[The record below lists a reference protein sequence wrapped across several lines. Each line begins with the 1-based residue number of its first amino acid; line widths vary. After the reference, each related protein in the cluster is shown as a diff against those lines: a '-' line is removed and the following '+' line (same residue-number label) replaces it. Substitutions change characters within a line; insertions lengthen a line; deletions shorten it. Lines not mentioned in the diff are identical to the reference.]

1 MLVKYPLISMRKSS
15 VPSLTDAVKT
25 QDLQLSVIDAKT
37 KESITTLWLRIQLV
51 DILQFCGAFNAASE
65 LQVVVLARQI
75 RSKYFYLT
83 PTELTFFFES
93 FIGGVYGML
102 YVGKTINPQAI
113 MQAMRVFDGEVI
125 NKRAE
130 IENELND
137 KRMQEEQRLIK
148 EGKTGVHAWAKY
160 CQEHNIT
167 DQALPMQDF
176 LKEMR
181 KRKFNVK

>member
-1 MLVKYPLISMRKSS
+1 MLAKYPLISQRKSS
-15 VPSLTDAVKT
+15 VPSLKEAVKT
-25 QDLQLSVIDAKT
+25 RDLQLSVIDAKV
-37 KESITTLWLRIQLV
+37 KENVTALWLRIQLV
-51 DILQFCGAFNAASE
+51 DMLRFCGAFDAACE
-65 LQVVVLARQI
+65 LQVIVLARQI

-93 FIGGVYGML
+93 FVGGVYGTL
-102 YVGKTINPQAI
+102 YVGKTINPQVV

-130 IENELND
+130 LEGEIND
-137 KRMQEEQRLIK
+137 RRLQEEQRLVK
-148 EGKTGVHAWAKY
+148 EGKTGIHAWAKY
-160 CQEHNIT
+160 CKEHNIT
-167 DQALPMQDF
+167 GQALPMQDF